1 MSAVYAVTHHKMLK
15 RVRVGSGNAC
25 MHAYGRGE
33 GKGSTSTQPQSSRA
47 SPACHACAIQQ
58 PRAQR
63 MTLGFVFRF
72 PPLGGTIPTV
82 RLKLSRLTASVP
94 GRQFHCRLLHH
105 KATKFISNSAHHPNR
120 ALLARHL
127 SATSLYRAPLSAD
140 SQTPLET
147 TAQNSISETTN
158 AVLPNLDTSSHQQ
171 WAADA
176 AQTLAEGETFASLGL
191 GGYSPIGLIQSSME
205 LIYNT
210 TGWPWWGTIIAAT
223 LCIRVCFLPV
233 TFYLQKN
240 SIKMHNV
247 NPKVKQMKEN
257 QQMYMLGG
265 DVEMANHERNKMN
278 AVFKENGVRPV
289 MALVPAVFQGIV
301 MVSFFIAMRRMAN
314 APVTSMMTGGALWF
328 PDLTAADPSFILP
341 IMSSA
346 AFLISL
352 EVR

>member
-1 MSAVYAVTHHKMLK
+1 MIL
-15 RVRVGSGNAC
+15 GS
-25 MHAYGRGE
+25 R
-33 GKGSTSTQPQSSRA
+33 
-47 SPACHACAIQQ
+47 
-58 PRAQR
+58 
-63 MTLGFVFRF
+63 FVFRSLPAGGSTPLFTPKLF
-72 PPLGGTIPTV
+72 P
-82 RLKLSRLTASVP
+82 LKLSTAEFSKRHLHSRL
-94 GRQFHCRLLHH
+94 RHH
-105 KATKFISNSAHHPNR
+105 RTRGTISFLNSAHHLNSVLVR
-120 ALLARHL
+120 QL
-127 SATSLYRAPLSAD
+127 SATSLYRAPLSPPTD
-140 SQTPLET
+140 SQTTLQTPLE
-147 TAQNSISETTN
+147 TAQNSISEATN
-158 AVLPNLDTSSHQQ
+158 AILPNLETSASHQQ

-205 LIYNT
+205 LMYNT

-223 LCIRVCFLPV
+223 LCVRVCFLPV

-257 QQMYMLGG
+257 QQMYMLAG
-265 DVEMANHERNKMN
+265 DIEMANHERNKMN
-278 AVFKENGVRPV
+278 AVFKENGVRPI

-352 EVR
+352 EVSVLLVVARAYRRKEGNTDGEML